1 MNKGFIKFI
10 IFLIVTIIFIYAFSA
25 SYSVNNIDNTDFVTA
40 LGIDLGEDDDTIK
53 VTFEFMD
60 ISSFSSDGSSED
72 SEPII
77 NTITSTSINSAINLL
92 NSYIGKEA
100 NLSHCKVVIFS
111 QELAQIGI
119 ESEITE
125 LMNNIQIRPTA
136 NLIISKCSASE
147 YIENSTSILEKVLT
161 KYYDIFPNSSEYT
174 GYTSNI
180 IIGDFYEYLIDENF
194 GNLAILGGLNE
205 SSESEADSS
214 NESNSNSDSSSN
226 ITSESDSSSDEDGSY
241 SPISIVAGN
250 SSIEGERGTENI
262 GLAVFNQDQY
272 IGELTA
278 METLCHTLISG
289 EVDSFLLTIDNEDFY
304 EEYIELTLFQD
315 SSPEICIEIS
325 DNIPTININLNL
337 TGRIVGTKSTDNLEI
352 NLNEVSN
359 AVNEI
364 LKSYVLD
371 YLDKTQT
378 VFKCDLDYFGNYVKC
393 KFLTTEEWNDFN
405 WSEKYLE
412 SVFDITI
419 NSDISYSLLNSE

>member
-10 IFLIVTIIFIYAFSA
+10 IFLIITIIFIYAFSA

-60 ISSFSSDGSSED
+60 VSSFSSEGASED

-147 YIENSTSILEKVLT
+147 YIENSTSTLEKVLT

-205 SSESEADSS
+205 
-214 NESNSNSDSSSN
+214 
-226 ITSESDSSSDEDGSY
+226 SSDEDGSY

-289 EVDSFLLTIDNEDFY
+289 EVDSFLLTIDNEEIY
-304 EEYIELTLFQD
+304 REYIELTLFQD

-352 NLNEVSN
+352 DLNDVSD
-359 AVNEI
+359 AVNET
-364 LKSYVLD
+364 LKSYILD
-371 YLDKTQT
+371 YLDKTQN
-378 VFKCDLDYFGNYVKC
+378 VFKCDLDYFGNYAKC

-412 SVFDITI
+412 SVFNITI